1 MKNVCHWNNVN
12 SAKLFYRQIHGNVEG
27 WQWHRQDTLSTDFT
41 DSLQDW
47 ALHMDLLP
55 LWRQGGAKVLG
66 RGFQL
71 ESPAFYSSFVLA
83 AHLLYVTYKLFYCL
97 NDTFLSVAL

>member
-1 MKNVCHWNNVN
+1 MKNVCHWNNVS

-55 LWRQGGAKVLG
+55 LWRQGGAKVPG

-71 ESPAFYSSFVLA
+71 DSLLSIPVLPLPLIYSMSLINYFIA
-83 AHLLYVTYKLFYCL
+83 
-97 NDTFLSVAL
+97 